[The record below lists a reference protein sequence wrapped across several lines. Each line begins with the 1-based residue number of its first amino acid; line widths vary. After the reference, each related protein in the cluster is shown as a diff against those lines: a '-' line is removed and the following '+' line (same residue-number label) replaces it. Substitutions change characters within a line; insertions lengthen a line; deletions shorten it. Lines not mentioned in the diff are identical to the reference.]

1 MRILP
6 FERFMQSDN
15 EFHGEAVKQY
25 PPVAPPSARHIA
37 QLFLVPGLIVTVF
50 LLGYLG
56 WKRFSHSWYSPENFL
71 KKLDNSN
78 PDVRW
83 RAAEDLAQVLLRDDE
98 LAADGTFGLH
108 LAERLRGA
116 IDANRP
122 AEKEYAEKLAN
133 SLKTKGP
140 RKEPPPLPSK
150 ELESERNYIEYLIAC
165 LGSFAVPVGA
175 PALCEVATR
184 TDGVEGEAIAHRRVR
199 AIWALANLGD
209 NLQRFDRLTPEQKEK
224 ALAGLQQMA
233 SSSERGDWARAASR
247 YVESRLAGTPDAMGV
262 DEALAKCANDSD
274 PFLRL
279 MVALALSY
287 WQGDAEENAHMEQT
301 LATLLRDDGHGSK
314 DNSELVG
321 LEIRSQAAVA
331 LARRGSSKIKL
342 ERIREMLDEKG
353 QTELFGKRLKNDEKG
368 QKESLAFGTVSGMI
382 KAVAELHRK
391 DPKRDLSPLYPALRQ
406 LAESGNAS
414 LKTEAK
420 QTLIELGQS

>member
-1 MRILP
+1 
-6 FERFMQSDN
+6 MQSDN
-15 EFHGEAVKQY
+15 PFNGGAVKQY

-98 LAADGTFGLH
+98 LAADGTFALQ
-108 LAERLRGA
+108 LSERLRRA

-122 AEKEYAEKLAN
+122 AEKEYAEKVTD
-133 SLKTKGP
+133 SLKAKGP
-140 RKEPPPLPSK
+140 GKEPPPLGK

-175 PALCEVATR
+175 PALCDVATKS
-184 TDGVEGEAIAHRRVR
+184 DGVESEAIAHRRVR
-199 AIWALANLGD
+199 AVWALANLGD
-209 NLQRFDRLTPEQKEK
+209 NLQRFDRLTPQQKEK

-233 SSSERGDWARAASR
+233 SSSEHGEWARAASR
-247 YVESRLAGTPDAMGV
+247 YVESRLAGAPDAMGV
-262 DEALAKCANDSD
+262 DEALAKCAKESD

-287 WQGDAEENAHMEQT
+287 WQGDAEENARMEQT
-301 LATLLRDDGHGSK
+301 LATLLHDDGHGSK

-331 LARRGSSKIKL
+331 LTRRGSSKIKL

-368 QKESLAFGTVSGMI
+368 QKESLAFAAVSGMI

-406 LAESGNAS
+406 LAESGNAT

-420 QTLIELGQS
+420 QTLIELGQG